1 MEDFIEI
8 IFYVII
14 FLISGLGSIL
24 KKRNDNKEESTP
36 KPMFQTEDEIN
47 DTTAP
52 IGTFDESELIRK
64 LREIEITETKQH
76 EEELISEQELKVK
89 EEAEDIFR
97 KQERIRRENELKIQQ
112 EVLEHIENSKMQ
124 IKIENS
130 ESDITKVHNPPILDL
145 NLTEADVARRAF
157 LASEIFNK
165 KYY

>member
-76 EEELISEQELKVK
+76 EEELIREQELKVK

-112 EVLEHIENSKMQ
+112 EVLERIVDHGSTDCDVGAFCDALCFCGNDRRNVWRGRRGRKM
-124 IKIENS
+124 
-130 ESDITKVHNPPILDL
+130 V
-145 NLTEADVARRAF
+145 V
-157 LASEIFNK
+157 
-165 KYY
+165 

>member
-97 KQERIRRENELKIQQ
+97 KQERIRRENELQGLMNKGQQ
-112 EVLEHIENSKMQ
+112 ARPCVWLGATYQPLLWKGA
-124 IKIENS
+124 
-130 ESDITKVHNPPILDL
+130 ILVG
-145 NLTEADVARRAF
+145 AWI
-157 LASEIFNK
+157 SM
-165 KYY
+165 